1 MAKAKKIV
9 WQDKGNAVVAV
20 FPNGEQVEFSLALL
34 PEEIWQ
40 RLLLYGLKQKLSD
53 AVAGKTTTEEKRQGM
68 VEMFDLLKQGLWEKP
83 RTNTT
88 ATIEELRKTKDL
100 LEQVRRLIAEGKAD
114 EAQQLLSQI

>member
-1 MAKAKKIV
+1 MAKAKKV
-9 WQDKGNAVVAV
+9 LWQEREDGVVAV
-20 FPNGEQVEFSLALL
+20 FPDGTRQEFSLALL

-40 RLLLYGLKQKLSD
+40 RLVCYGLKQKLSD
-53 AVAGKTTTEEKRQGM
+53 SVAGVADPAKKRAGM
-68 VEMFDLLKQGLWEKP
+68 LQMYETLKQGLWEKP